1 MTREPGCWAFC
12 CGWLRMLGTPPPDT
26 LSWVLF
32 VTDSG
37 RWAKESSRK
46 SVLPARRSL
55 LGPRAREPGG
65 RAGPAPRG
73 LPSDPRGCFLLCCP
87 VMLLCRI
94 SCGIYGPAVSLAA
107 VTARSRWL
115 CPPGP
120 GLEKRPSLAW
130 YLAQN
135 GCLMNIY

>member
-1 MTREPGCWAFC
+1 MGSSGCW
-12 CGWLRMLGTPPPDT
+12 GRPHLP
-26 LSWVLF
+26 LSPWVLF
-32 VTDSG
+32 VTDTS
-37 RWAKESSRK
+37 RWAKESYR
-46 SVLPARRSL
+46 SVPSFTVSAACTKESARSK
-55 LGPRAREPGG
+55 AREPGG
-65 RAGPAPRG
+65 RARPAPRG
-73 LPSDPRGCFLLCCP
+73 LPSDPRDCFLLCRP

-94 SCGIYGPAVSLAA
+94 SCGIYAPAVSLAA

>member
-1 MTREPGCWAFC
+1 MCPGSQSA
-12 CGWLRMLGTPPPDT
+12 
-26 LSWVLF
+26 
-32 VTDSG
+32 
-37 RWAKESSRK
+37 
-46 SVLPARRSL
+46 LPARSL

-65 RAGPAPRG
+65 GAGPAPRG
-73 LPSDPRGCFLLCCP
+73 LPSDLRDRFLLGRP
-87 VMLLCRI
+87 VVLLCRV
-94 SCGIYGPAVSLAA
+94 SCSTYGPAVSLAA